1 MECRVQKAIG
11 GGGEDDE
18 GVVYGWHVLEKMKG
32 WVEFQDVVDEW
43 KEASVDVEEVEL
55 TDVEG

>member
-1 MECRVQKAIG
+1 MKKACE
-11 GGGEDDE
+11 GEDE

-43 KEASVDVEEVEL
+43 KEARVGVEEVEL